1 MKIFHLLFESMVL
14 IGEVAGYFLVL
25 VDFEALEAFFYLF
38 AIEDFLVL
46 RIGEWIFFC
55 FFIALLHM

>member
-1 MKIFHLLFESMVL
+1 MVL
-14 IGEVAGYFLVL
+14 IGEVAGYFFVL

-38 AIEDFLVL
+38 ATEDFLIL
-46 RIGEWIFFC
+46 GIGEWIFFC